1 MKKLCILILC
11 IVLAMSLS
19 SCKLPFGTSS
29 ETQSHS
35 STPEYS
41 SSSQSQESESQESE
55 SVHVHEFES
64 QRVFPICTT
73 DGYTRHTCECGY
85 EYIDSFVPSTASH
98 EFVRGVC
105 VNCDEIDYPDL
116 INIISTET
124 IKANVT
130 VRTEYVNKGFGFA
143 SQVVGVSRGSGVI
156 IKSVETQTG
165 IEYYVVSNNHVV
177 YNEEME
183 KKTSYTNFYIV
194 DYQGVEY
201 TAECI
206 ANLSEYDLSII
217 KFKSQESYTVL
228 ELEAVNSEKGDLV
241 VSLGQ
246 PEGQSNTITL
256 GNVVAYGRV
265 TLSDTKASESNVK
278 FEVLNHDAYI
288 NNGSSGGALLD
299 AKLRVIGINY
309 AGAISD
315 TGENLASYAIP
326 VERVYEFFEKV
337 GFDYPIPEDNTDIE
351 GEQSTESQTHIES

>member
-1 MKKLCILILC
+1 MMKRLCIIILC
-11 IVLAMSLS
+11 IILVMSLA
-19 SCKLPFGTSS
+19 SCQLPFGTQS
-29 ETQSHS
+29 E
-35 STPEYS
+35 
-41 SSSQSQESESQESE
+41 SQSQDSSQESSSFSQSEQAQQSE
-55 SVHVHEFES
+55 SAHVHEFES
-64 QRVFPICTT
+64 ETVLPVCTT
-73 DGYTRHTCECGY
+73 DGYTRHICECGY
-85 EYIDSFVPSTASH
+85 EYIDSFVQSTLSH
-98 EFVRGVC
+98 DFVKGVC
-105 VNCDEIDYPDL
+105 ANCGEIDYPDL

-124 IKANVT
+124 IKANVS

-165 IEYYVVSNNHVV
+165 TEYYVVSNNHVV

-206 ANLSEYDLSII
+206 ANLSEYDLSIM
-217 KFKSQESYTVL
+217 KFKSTESYTVL
-228 ELEAVNSEKGDLV
+228 ELEAVNSERGDLV

-246 PEGQSNTITL
+246 PEGQSNAITL

-326 VERVYEFFEKV
+326 VEKVYEFFERV
-337 GFDYPIPEDNTDIE
+337 GFDYPIPETDTEIDT
-351 GEQSTESQTHIES
+351 EQSTESQTHTES